1 MLQHFELLFSIIF
14 HHGCMRVEKIRATY
28 CTPMRGHTI
37 SSSTYSICEH
47 EFLKLLT
54 SNQATWSVF
63 NKFWYRC
70 KHSLCSRRRHFHNTN
85 LNYLPFRGTLLLD
98 NGGSKGAIYMS
109 FYETRM
115 PRTPLFFFGGGM
127 DTLSVLSIF
136 SLFFFF
142 ILHFDL
148 SSTRDRQS
156 MER

>member
-1 MLQHFELLFSIIF
+1 MYNLSKVLLIGVANFSFIIYF
-14 HHGCMRVEKIRATY
+14 QNNCYSILSFYFPSCFYRHGCMRVEKIRATY

-37 SSSTYSICEH
+37 SSSTYSICKH

-98 NGGSKGAIYMS
+98 NGGSRGAMYIS
-109 FYETRM
+109 FRNIDWN
-115 PRTPLFFFGGGM
+115 R
-127 DTLSVLSIF
+127 
-136 SLFFFF
+136 
-142 ILHFDL
+142 
-148 SSTRDRQS
+148 
-156 MER
+156 